1 MATSRAGVSSSPSS
15 SSLSADS
22 ESESSEIESSVSAS
36 EPYLS
41 LTAHD
46 GIKNQRGALCAR
58 VACLQQLRRGKLR
71 TFRELLAFFAI
82 LKRFC
87 IVLVDCEL
95 V

>member
-1 MATSRAGVSSSPSS
+1 MATSTAGVSSSPSS
-15 SSLSADS
+15 SSLSSDS
-22 ESESSEIESSVSAS
+22 ESESSEFESLLVSAS
-36 EPYLS
+36 EPYFS

-46 GIKNQRGALCAR
+46 GIKNQRGVHWQHAFAT
-58 VACLQQLRRGKLR
+58 AGQMR

-82 LKRFC
+82 LERFC